1 MAIRNASDGQEHWLM
16 NSGGVAKIRSKLHTG
31 QYMLLVVFPLTTA
44 RDRRW
49 WSHCHSLGSP
59 EMSTSFFARQLKK
72 GAVDLPY
79 TVTPVVSIATGSR
92 LKVVIVKK
100 VIVFLAFVGL
110 SISCYTA
117 WYVLFVSLFHQLL
130 HCLVCVMCIL
140 AVLCVSLFQTVTVQ
154 KERQCL
160 FCHQDASSNRL
171 SKNEI
176 NKR

>member
-1 MAIRNASDGQEHWLM
+1 M
-16 NSGGVAKIRSKLHTG
+16 NSGGGWLKSDQICPQANV
-31 QYMLLVVFPLTTA
+31 LLVVFPLTMA

-59 EMSTSFFARQLKK
+59 EMSTSFFAKQLNNLNK
-72 GAVDLPY
+72 GAVDFPY

-117 WYVLFVSLFHQLL
+117 WYVLFVSLFH
-130 HCLVCVMCIL
+130 
-140 AVLCVSLFQTVTVQ
+140 
-154 KERQCL
+154 
-160 FCHQDASSNRL
+160 
-171 SKNEI
+171 
-176 NKR
+176 